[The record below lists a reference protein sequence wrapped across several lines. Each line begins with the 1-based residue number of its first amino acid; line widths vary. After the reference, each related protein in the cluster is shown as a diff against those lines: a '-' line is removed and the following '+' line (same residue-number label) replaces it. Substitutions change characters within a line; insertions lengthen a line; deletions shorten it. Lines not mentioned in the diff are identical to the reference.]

1 MKTPQDFIKEAE
13 NLKEKL
19 EKEAD
24 EWQKPF
30 MNILKISNVYN
41 SRKEI
46 THNGLKIWR
55 ETERGNYC
63 YRISYYV
70 KNVGIKEKF
79 LWLNSHRLSLTQEE
93 ALKAVSEYKVF
104 SEFVNFDLV

>member
-1 MKTPQDFIKEAE
+1 
-13 NLKEKL
+13 LKEKL
-19 EKEAD
+19 EKEAN

-30 MNILKISNVYN
+30 IYILKNGNPYN

-46 THNGLKIWR
+46 THNRLKIWR
-55 ETERGNYC
+55 EPERGNYC
-63 YRISYYV
+63 YRISHYD
-70 KNVGIKEKF
+70 KDVGIKESF

-104 SEFVNFDLV
+104 GEFVNFDLV